1 MTDEATGASE
11 RHEDR
16 EAVGSPVERPV
27 RPVAWAD
34 DAAVQGCVG
43 NCASAAA
50 KEYWE
55 RGHWV
60 DKASAEKLR
69 HPLYAAQ
76 TLWNACAQAG
86 AIERGKLEPLLRR
99 SLVQLRK
106 WAEWYG
112 NAARGQLPPP
122 AGDVELAEDIS
133 AAIGPNAA
141 LTGASAYAE
150 GEN

>member
-1 MTDEATGASE
+1 MSQPVRNADELP
-11 RHEDR
+11 
-16 EAVGSPVERPV
+16 AVGTPVERPV

-99 SLVQLRK
+99 SLVQLRN

-112 NAARGQLPPP
+112 NADHAARGQLPLPP

-133 AAIGPNAA
+133 AAIGPNV
-141 LTGASAYAE
+141 LVTGASADADK
-150 GEN
+150 